1 MAMGDEEEGN
11 QDELT
16 LGLLMET
23 QMQQVT
29 AYTVFSSKFKQEL
42 FSHSILR
49 VDSKRLVWFNEI

>member
-1 MAMGDEEEGN
+1 MMAMGDEEEGN

-29 AYTVFSSKFKQEL
+29 AYGLFISRFRQVL
-42 FSHSILR
+42 FSQSI
-49 VDSKRLVWFNEI
+49 VRLGTWWRI